1 MIFMG
6 FPYFYGVD
14 SAQGGR
20 AGLPSAAKGLS
31 RWSVRTLAQ
40 YARGREGDEV
50 DLGLLYSPETL
61 ARWHPSMDTEAEAI
75 QSSPRFFLVPIKPG
89 KDGQAAISNRV
100 VLQLFLDFS

>member
-1 MIFMG
+1 MELTVRKVVERVCQA
-6 FPYFYGVD
+6 P
-14 SAQGGR
+14 
-20 AGLPSAAKGLS
+20 AKGLS